1 MKEAAFTFC
10 IRNAEAAFF
19 YAGRFNMKTKQKLAG
34 SKNRFIF
41 FMLLPALILPLIFT
55 YYPMIKGSLM
65 AFQSYNLMNVTN
77 IKWIGLGNFQ
87 KLFANTPGNIF
98 YTILKNTAIWVIVS
112 LFFQFTIGFAL
123 ALLLRK
129 KFRGSSVYQGLIFFP
144 WAVSGFLIGIMW
156 RWMFNGTSGV
166 INDILLRIGIIH
178 SPIAWLASKD
188 TALLSV
194 IIANIWYGIPFF
206 TIMITAALRGVP
218 QELYEAAEVD
228 GANAVGKFFNIT
240 IPSIKSVILLT
251 ILMRVIWIF
260 NFPDLIYSM
269 TQGGP
274 GGSSHIITSFM
285 MQKVQSLDYGLA
297 SALGLLVIL
306 FLTVFTII
314 YFSVTK
320 FGRLEE

>member
-1 MKEAAFTFC
+1 
-10 IRNAEAAFF
+10 
-19 YAGRFNMKTKQKLAG
+19 MKTKQKFAD
-34 SKNRFIF
+34 SRNRFIF